1 MRFSVHYD
9 VDEDLIN
16 AFMNGSI
23 MYGLKE
29 DVYFENLLPSGFMG
43 ICHDTKIEDQDVKLL
58 VLGELNKD
66 YEYFY
71 KGII

>member
-1 MRFSVHYD
+1 
-9 VDEDLIN
+9 
-16 AFMNGSI
+16 MNGSI
-23 MYGLKE
+23 MYGLQE

-43 ICHDTKIEDQDVKLL
+43 VCHETMIGEDRVKML

-66 YEYFY
+66 FEYFY